1 MSRDERDIDSY
12 RDAIDEAVE
21 DGGGCAEAWAATT
34 EARNTDRRPFMKF
47 LAGLF
52 GTASLGGLA
61 SADAGGERPDR
72 GEGPHNE
79 RVTEV
84 TGERAARIADEAR
97 TTDAFGRYDTH
108 FAAEYG
114 ATVAENGS
122 VYHVK
127 RRGGPNRYV
136 TSFPVEGPEG
146 PIADLAVKLS
156 PDGDLVASQA
166 MRARVRGTVE
176 ESDGEVTVRSPSSG
190 PTLTVERFVVDS
202 DGVDTERLELG
213 GDVDESEG
221 FTTQV
226 EVPDVDV
233 PDVDIGCSDCK
244 ELYRTA
250 CTVGCG
256 VSVGTICLVATV
268 GIGSLACG
276 AVVAAICAAIT
287 AFAGN
292 ACSPGSDRLTAD
304 AVCTDF
310 NYC

>member
-1 MSRDERDIDSY
+1 M
-12 RDAIDEAVE
+12 IDEAVE
-21 DGGGCAEAWAATT
+21 DGGGCAEAWAATA
-34 EARNTDRRPFMKF
+34 EARNADRRPFIEL

-52 GTASLGGLA
+52 GTAGLGGLA
-61 SADAGGERPDR
+61 KAETDSEQPDR
-72 GEGPHNE
+72 GEGPSTE

-84 TGERAARIADEAR
+84 TGKRAARITDEAR
-97 TTDAFGRYDTH
+97 TTDAFGRYEAY
-108 FAAEYG
+108 FAAEHD
-114 ATVAENGS
+114 ATVAEDGA
-122 VYHVK
+122 VYHLK

-136 TSFPVEGPEG
+136 ASFSVEGADG

-156 PDGDLVASQA
+156 PDGELVASQA
-166 MRARVRGTVE
+166 MQARVRGTVAE
-176 ESDGEVTVRSPSSG
+176 ADGEVTVQSPSSG
-190 PTLTVERFVVDS
+190 PFLVVEHFVADS
-202 DGVDTERLELG
+202 DGVDSERLELG
-213 GDVDESEG
+213 GERDKGESV
-221 FTTQV
+221 TTRV
-226 EVPDVDV
+226 EVPDVSV

-276 AVVAAICAAIT
+276 AVVAAVCAAIT

-310 NYC
+310 DYC